1 MSTHGEEAAKDHFLE
16 ADRETQ
22 TALVLEDIKAAYRQ
36 LESGALDAYPGQ
48 FAAFLDGR
56 LVGTGPDSVD
66 LRMKVSHERHVH
78 PERVAIIHVFDEAVL

>member
-1 MSTHGEEAAKDHFLE
+1 MRTHSEEVAKDNFLE

-22 TALVLEDIKAAYRQ
+22 TAMVLEDIKAAYRQ
-36 LESGALDAYPGQ
+36 LESGALDAYRGQ

-66 LRMKVSHERHVH
+66 LRMKVSQERQVH